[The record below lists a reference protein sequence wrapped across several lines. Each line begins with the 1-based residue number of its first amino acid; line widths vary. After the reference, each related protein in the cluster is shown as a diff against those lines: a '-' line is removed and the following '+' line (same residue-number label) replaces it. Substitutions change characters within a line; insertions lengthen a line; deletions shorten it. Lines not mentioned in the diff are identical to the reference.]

1 MVAIFPPKLSLHNRF
16 RTWTFLAYI
25 WPFSYMYGNIMR
37 QVYYS
42 TYRSCIGA
50 KMVTF
55 SIPYYNHPV
64 QDSLT
69 RPFLRGHRRGQPARL
84 RTQAAR
90 RSTLKRPRQ
99 QTTFTFLFFTCLHDI
114 LYLELFVCSV
124 FIWTYRICRLARL
137 TTCFALKLEARCFFR
152 HNNMA
157 NIALLFLLY
166 H

>member
-37 QVYYS
+37 QVYYP

-64 QDSLT
+64 QDSST
-69 RPFLRGHRRGQPARL
+69 RPSLRGHRRGQPARL

-99 QTTFTFLFFTCLHDI
+99 QTTFTFLFLLACTIFFTWSYSFLFGF
-114 LYLELFVCSV
+114 YLNISNMPFGKVDNLFCVETRGS
-124 FIWTYRICRLARL
+124 
-137 TTCFALKLEARCFFR
+137 
-152 HNNMA
+152 
-157 NIALLFLLY
+157 LLLQAQ
-166 H
+166 